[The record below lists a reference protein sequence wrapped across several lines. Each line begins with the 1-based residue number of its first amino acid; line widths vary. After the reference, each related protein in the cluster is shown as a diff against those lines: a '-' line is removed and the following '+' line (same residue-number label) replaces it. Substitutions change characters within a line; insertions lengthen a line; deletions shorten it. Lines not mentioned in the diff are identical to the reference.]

1 MKKSLWTRL
10 LSLLLAV
17 VLCVELL
24 PAVGSAV
31 SPSEDLEHTVEGT
44 VEEPAE
50 VAFEEASLRSER
62 VKHFRMGDGSYVAV
76 QYDVPVHHQD
86 ADGRWQDID
95 NTLEPVGQTYA
106 VEDGSVAFAASLNGD
121 AVFTAGADEHR
132 VQLFLDGDSDAL
144 PSHDATLAAPE
155 PTEAVALPEV
165 TEETTEEPAEET
177 ETAAA
182 AEETHAEMMV
192 ETGAAAEL
200 EPAGPARSY
209 HAAEAVVQE
218 SFSLRSDDPFVPEK
232 LSSSLLY
239 PDVYDG
245 VDLAYTL
252 YGETIK
258 ETILVNKAQASYLFS
273 FVLQTGDL
281 TAEMQ
286 EDGSVLL
293 LDEAGSPVYAI
304 PAPYMLDAGGTYS
317 DAVRYTLEELDRGSY
332 RLLVDA
338 DAAWIE
344 EEAQFP
350 VAIDPTI
357 VKISQSGSLS
367 WAYVFSGR
375 PDTSFP
381 ESTVRV
387 GYTQHNGS
395 GEYQAIAAVDE
406 LPELPSGSMV
416 TAAAIHALQS
426 GFSNVSSDDFQ
437 YLYAHQMTI
446 DKTGSQKYSD
456 WIKTLTWN
464 KIYANGTNHYKTA
477 TEDFIRLTSTNGYR
491 SLDITR
497 AARSWYSGGKC
508 HAILLRSD
516 CSASKRIVSSFQ
528 TGASYL
534 TVTYRNDFG
543 LESYYTYQ
551 TQSAGRAGTGY
562 ISDHMQRL
570 TFVVP
575 LLSSD
580 SSVMP
585 FGLSLVYNSGLSR
598 ESFGVQ
604 QKKNPNEPPDY
615 TRDYRN
621 MLLGSGWKLS
631 AQQCVQSVR
640 IGSDDAQTLY
650 WVYTD
655 ADGTQHYFSKEG
667 GGGAE
672 TDGVFR
678 DEDGL
683 GLKMTCQ
690 SNPDSDTGHTNF
702 TITDDNGNE
711 TFFRDGILTYT
722 KDAYGNGIYYCY
734 NDINFD
740 TPDGKSWR
748 PTNEVFNRLTRIY
761 RQNKGASVEYLA
773 TLIYDADGRLL
784 RVGDEAGKETKF
796 HYDNTAGVRQLDYLL
811 CPDGTKLNYTYDTT
825 GLNGAHDGEAN
836 YGIWYTYH
844 TDGTIDQFYEFTLDG
859 GTHVPGDTVKCWN
872 GKNRSSYRAF
882 GADRQAGTED
892 DIRLEVVFDNWGRT
906 VSTYTTNTDITRIL
920 GSSAASYTDTA
931 ERSKQNNRLTSVG
944 STGMTAENLLRDG
957 GLESEDGWTNASTGS
972 GSAAA
977 RTTITND
984 ENRRH
989 GTGGLN
995 LYLPDGAGSG
1005 DAAAISR
1012 PVTLTAG
1019 ETYTLS
1025 GYFSASSHLR
1035 WSSGARLE
1043 AVVQGGG
1050 AEQTVLLTDA
1060 RPSSAIE
1067 NGWQR
1072 VTATFTAPAASCR
1085 IAFRMSGCTGTAYL
1099 DDLQLEQAEAA
1110 STYNLLQNGSFEF
1123 GDAGWNLQGGSAA
1136 AAETKFGA
1144 KAMTMQG
1151 SYNGIL
1157 HVSQPVALNCSSDT
1171 TFLLSGW
1178 AQADYAAPNA
1188 ALEFGS
1194 GTRYFGLIAEIFYVG
1209 VDDPERQSVP
1219 FSWATA
1225 DWQCAVGTIVPK
1237 ESGKTIRRII
1247 VYCAFDHNSG
1257 TARFDNLSLRQEP
1270 VQTYSY
1276 NADGNVT
1283 AATQTGTG
1291 TEKAGYTGTDLTS
1304 YTAANGAKYTYT
1316 YNAAHDVTSA
1326 SVAGI
1331 KSTTTYNE
1339 AGNVTGSKLTSTEK
1353 NEQKYLESSAVAT
1366 PDRNHTQS
1374 VTDVNGN
1381 TTSYGYNSLAEQLI
1395 LTTDALGRTTEYTY
1409 DANSRRTAMVY
1420 RHGVAAIDYGYENGR
1435 LATLD
1440 RKTYRSGAAQHQIY
1454 SFGYNQW
1461 GQATST
1467 SVGNLVLSTNDY
1479 APRGGNLTQTTYAN
1493 GVAVTYSYDLLDR
1506 LVEKSYHETGKP
1518 DFTIRYTYNA
1528 ESQLARLRYEEDGET
1543 VGSYAFE
1550 YDSLGRLIRSTA
1562 MDENGSV
1569 TQRTEHL
1576 YDAFNRLS
1584 GQSWT
1589 LGAQTYS
1596 ERYAYSDGEKGDGSL
1611 TSMTAATGDSL
1622 SFGYDTLK
1630 RLNRVT
1636 VKNGSYVILN
1646 TAYAYRDVSWN
1657 RGSAQVEFRN
1667 VRLGSDSGMLLE
1679 GKKYVYDDVGNL
1691 KEIRESTGDF
1701 NKLVEYAYDSQN
1713 QLTSEAYYKSG
1724 ETKAYLTYY
1733 YTYDTAGNLL
1743 TVSQKEG
1750 DTTTLLQTYTY
1761 GDAQWHDLLTAVNGQ
1776 AITYDASGNPLSY
1789 GGWSFGWQNGR
1800 QLKTASKT
1808 SDGKT
1813 ETLEYAYDA
1822 DGIRTSKT
1830 YTVETFTQ
1838 IPDYTVTFKADGT
1851 TVKTMTVEDGYTLKD
1866 SDYPAVPTKTGYTG
1880 AWVKYTSAIH
1890 SNVTVQAKYT
1900 AVSTDHTVTFKANG
1914 KTVKTMV
1921 VPDGYVLQDSDYPP
1935 IPPRVGYKGSWSK
1948 VTTAIRRDTVIYA
1961 SYMPNGGGIVI
1972 PTQPTSPGE
1981 IMSGGEGEPV
1991 EADVPA
1997 EDETVAPQEM
2007 HVTGTQTVTHE
2018 YLTLNGKVARETIR
2032 TNNTLTAVLDFIYDE
2047 SGKPF
2052 ALKYSTN
2059 GTSFQTYYYVLNL
2072 QGDVVKLIH
2081 YIPGFEYESVATYE
2095 YDAWGNILSSS
2106 GRLAEINPLRYRGYY
2121 YDSETGFYY
2130 LQSRYYDPANRRFI
2144 NADTYSSTDPG
2155 DAIGCN
2161 MFAYCGNNPVM
2172 RNDYSG
2178 DAWWHWV
2185 VATVAVVGL
2194 AVASVVTCGGAA
2206 AAAMTATALISGTC
2220 TTVPAAATIITGA
2233 ALGAGVAYAGS
2244 VVSAASSVK
2253 STEEFAEYGKSAL
2266 ISTVAGAV
2274 VGAVAGAINAAT
2286 SCFVA
2291 GTPVLTEDGDKP
2303 IEDVTVGDYV
2313 WAWDEATGTTELKQV
2328 VETYVNETSELTHIF
2343 VNGEE
2348 IVATP
2353 THPFYCPVKG
2363 WTDAAHLRAGD
2374 ILVLVNGEYVVVEK
2388 IQHELLENP
2397 VKVYNF
2403 QVQDYH
2409 TYYVAESGVLVHNRC
2424 LPENS
2429 VAMSTDDALDTASD
2443 YLGPN
2448 YTEVENGRYVS
2459 FDGDLQVRIG
2469 NADILGQHAGGPHI
2483 NLDWIGAGKYRTF
2496 HIFLLD

>member
-1 MKKSLWTRL
+1 MKKNRWTRL
-10 LSLLLAV
+10 VSLLLAV

-121 AVFTAGADEHR
+121 AVFTADANEHR
-132 VQLFLDGDSDAL
+132 VQLFLDGDPDVL

-165 TEETTEEPAEET
+165 TEETKEAAEEPAEET
-177 ETAAA
+177 ETAAS
-182 AEETHAEMMV
+182 EEEPAAEMMV

-218 SFSLRSDDPFVPEK
+218 PFSLRSDDPFVPEK
-232 LSSSLLY
+232 LSSSLVY

-317 DAVRYTLEELDRGSY
+317 DAVRYSLEELDRGSY

-395 GEYQAIAAVDE
+395 GEYQAIAAVDK

-437 YLYAHQMTI
+437 YLYAHQLTI

-690 SNPDSDTGHTNF
+690 ANPDSDTGHTNF

-734 NDINFD
+734 NGINFD

-748 PTNEVFNRLTRIY
+748 PTNEVFNRLTRIC
-761 RQNKGASVEYLA
+761 RQNKDASVEYLA
-773 TLIYDADGRLL
+773 KLIYDADGRLL

-811 CPDGTKLNYTYDTT
+811 CPDGTKLNYTYDTI

-859 GTHVPGDTVKCWN
+859 GTHVLGDTVKCWN

-882 GADRQAGTED
+882 GADQLAETED

-906 VSTYTTNTDITRIL
+906 ISTYTTNTDITRIL

-1060 RPSSAIE
+1060 RPSAAIE

-1085 IAFRMSGCTGTAYL
+1085 IAFRMRGCTGTAYL

-1110 STYNLLQNGSFEF
+1110 STYNLLQNASFEF

-1136 AAETKFGA
+1136 AADTRFGA

-1209 VDDPERQSVP
+1209 VSEPERQSVP

-1237 ESGKTIRRII
+1237 QSGKTIRRII

-1331 KSTTTYNE
+1331 KSATTYNE
-1339 AGNVTGSKLTSTEK
+1339 AGNVTGSKLTSTDK

-1366 PDRNHTQS
+1366 PDRNHMQS

-1395 LTTDALGRTTEYTY
+1395 LTTDALGRETNYTY
-1409 DANSRRTAMVY
+1409 DANSRRTTMVY

-1440 RKTYRSGAAQHQIY
+1440 RKTFRDKAEQHQIY

-1461 GQATST
+1461 GQATSIGVSGPDAST
-1467 SVGNLVLSTNDY
+1467 PWVLMENVY
-1479 APRGGNLTQTTYAN
+1479 AANNGLLDSTTYGN
-1493 GVAVTYSYDLLDR
+1493 GTVVEYTYDRLDR
-1506 LVEKSYHETGKP
+1506 VTRMVYSGG
-1518 DFTIRYTYNA
+1518 RYVNYRYNA
-1528 ESQLARLRYEEDGET
+1528 EGSLAELDYGEGDAAPT
-1543 VGSYAFE
+1543 ATYRFE
-1550 YDSLGRLIRSTA
+1550 YDSLGRLIRSQQRDGNT
-1562 MDENGSV
+1562 V
-1569 TQRTEHL
+1569 TQRTEQL
-1576 YDAFNRLS
+1576 YDAANRLS
-1584 GQSWT
+1584 AQGWT
-1589 LGAQTYS
+1589 IGGTSYRES
-1596 ERYAYSDGEKGDGSL
+1596 YAYDASDGSL
-1611 TSMTAATGDSL
+1611 TTLNTAVGTKI
-1622 SFGYDTLK
+1622 GYNYDALK
-1630 RLNRVT
+1630 RLRSRAIYQGSTPLFENR
-1636 VKNGSYVILN
+1636 Y
-1646 TAYAYRDVSWN
+1646 AYATQSGN
-1657 RGSAQVEFRN
+1657 QSTALVEFFN
-1667 VRLGSDSGMLLE
+1667 YRLASDDGNGDIIVGYQYEYDNGGNITDIKAEVDGALIPLE
-1679 GKKYVYDDVGNL
+1679 HYEYEEKQGQL
-1691 KEIRESTGDF
+1691 KTAIRYENG
-1701 NKLVEYAYDSQN
+1701 VEADRW
-1713 QLTSEAYYKSG
+1713 
-1724 ETKAYLTYY
+1724 TYS
-1733 YTYDTAGNLL
+1733 YDTAGNIL
-1743 TVSQKEG
+1743 SEDHEG
-1750 DTTTLLQTYTY
+1750 SNSELHEYAYED
-1761 GDAQWHDLLTAVNGQ
+1761 GRWGDLLTSVDG
-1776 AITYDASGNPLSY
+1776 IDLEYDGSGNPTLY
-1789 GGWSFGWQNGR
+1789 ANGTELLWSMEWQNGR
-1800 QLKTASKT
+1800 QLSRAA
-1808 SDGKT
+1808 T
-1813 ETLEYAYDA
+1813 ERDSTTEDVLDFAYDA
-1822 DGIRTSKT
+1822 NGIRTRK
-1830 YTVETFTQ
+1830 
-1838 IPDYTVTFKADGT
+1838 TVTRNTYRPVQTYKVTFVADGK
-1851 TVKTMTVEDGYTLKD
+1851 TVKTMNVTEGYTLKD
-1866 SDYPAVPTKTGYTG
+1866 SDYPAVPTKSGYSGAWKPYTAAIHNDITINAVYTALKTKHTVIFFADGKALKTMQVDNGYTLKASDYPSIPEKDGYTG
-1880 AWVKYTSAIH
+1880 RWDTRVTRITKDTAIYAIY
-1890 SNVTVQAKYT
+1890 SNN
-1900 AVSTDHTVTFKANG
+1900 STHTVTFIFAEVERNTL
-1914 KTVKTMV
+1914 TVA
-1921 VPDGYVLQDSDYPP
+1921 DGYILKDSDYPVPLIPSKDPSAVAAWKKYTAP
-1935 IPPRVGYKGSWSK
+1935 IHEDITVRGNWQGSA
-1948 VTTAIRRDTVIYA
+1948 VLPTEP
-1961 SYMPNGGGIVI
+1961 SYPD
-1972 PTQPTSPGE
+1972 E

-1991 EADVPA
+1991 EADEPEENGA
-1997 EDETVAPQEM
+1997 EPYSAGAMDEADTI
-2007 HVTGTQTVTHE
+2007 THD
-2018 YLTLNGKVARETIR
+2018 YLTQSGKVARETIR
-2032 TNNTLTAVLDFIYDE
+2032 QSVGGTVLSTKTLDFFYDE
-2047 SGKPF
+2047 SGRPF
-2052 ALKYSTN
+2052 AFNYSVD
-2059 GTSFQTYYYVLNL
+2059 GGIASTYYYILNL
-2072 QGDVVKLIH
+2072 QGDVVQIIDANGVMQAE
-2081 YIPGFEYESVATYE
+2081 YIYSP
-2095 YDAWGNILSSS
+2095 WGEIISAE
-2106 GRLAEINPLRYRGYY
+2106 GDLAEINPLRYRGYY

-2130 LQSRYYDPANRRFI
+2130 LQSRYYDPENHRFI
-2144 NADTYSSTDPG
+2144 NADSYASTG
-2155 DAIGCN
+2155 QGFLGVN
-2161 MFAYCGNNPVM
+2161 MFAYCSNNPVNNFD
-2172 RNDYSG
+2172 NDGKRQGHASAIAKAKRKNAQEKYNEDTINIYMEGNGVDDASKLNVRFYIADAEKGYVNINIDKSLEITDVYDMYAVLTVIVNSEYYSEEMFG
-2178 DAWWHWV
+2178 SVDYMIGQWIAHNECYNI
-2185 VATVAVVGL
+2185 
-2194 AVASVVTCGGAA
+2194 ASASDSGYTI
-2206 AAAMTATALISGTC
+2206 MQRISG
-2220 TTVPAAATIITGA
+2220 AT
-2233 ALGAGVAYAGS
+2233 
-2244 VVSAASSVK
+2244 
-2253 STEEFAEYGKSAL
+2253 
-2266 ISTVAGAV
+2266 
-2274 VGAVAGAINAAT
+2274 N
-2286 SCFVA
+2286 
-2291 GTPVLTEDGDKP
+2291 P
-2303 IEDVTVGDYV
+2303 IESARSLDLRCKNNVSNRAKVIY
-2313 WAWDEATGTTELKQV
+2313 K
-2328 VETYVNETSELTHIF
+2328 I
-2343 VNGEE
+2343 
-2348 IVATP
+2348 I
-2353 THPFYCPVKG
+2353 PFIY
-2363 WTDAAHLRAGD
+2363 A
-2374 ILVLVNGEYVVVEK
+2374 
-2388 IQHELLENP
+2388 LLN
-2397 VKVYNF
+2397 
-2403 QVQDYH
+2403 
-2409 TYYVAESGVLVHNRC
+2409 
-2424 LPENS
+2424 
-2429 VAMSTDDALDTASD
+2429 
-2443 YLGPN
+2443 
-2448 YTEVENGRYVS
+2448 
-2459 FDGDLQVRIG
+2459 
-2469 NADILGQHAGGPHI
+2469 
-2483 NLDWIGAGKYRTF
+2483 
-2496 HIFLLD
+2496 

>member
-1 MKKSLWTRL
+1 MKKSLWTRMI
-10 LSLLLAV
+10 SLLLAV

-121 AVFTAGADEHR
+121 AVFTADADEHR
-132 VQLFLDGDSDAL
+132 VQLFLDGDPDAL

-192 ETGAAAEL
+192 ETGAAAEP

-218 SFSLRSDDPFVPEK
+218 PFSLRSDDPFVPEK

-317 DAVRYTLEELDRGSY
+317 DAVRYSLEELDRGSY

-375 PDTSFP
+375 PDTNFP

-395 GEYQAIAAVDE
+395 GEYQAIAAVDK

-437 YLYAHQMTI
+437 YLYAHQLTI
-446 DKTGSQKYSD
+446 DKTGNQKYSD

-604 QKKNPNEPPDY
+604 QKKDPNEPPDY

-748 PTNEVFNRLTRIY
+748 PTNEVFNRLTRIC

-773 TLIYDADGRLL
+773 KLIYDADGRLL

-811 CPDGTKLNYTYDTT
+811 CPDGTKLNYTYDTI

-882 GADRQAGTED
+882 GADQLAETED

-906 VSTYTTNTDITRIL
+906 ISTYTTNTDITRIL
-920 GSSAASYTDTA
+920 GSSAASYTATA

-1035 WSSGARLE
+1035 WTSGARLE

-1085 IAFRMSGCTGTAYL
+1085 LAFRMSGCTGTAYL

-1110 STYNLLQNGSFEF
+1110 STYNLLQNASFEF

-1136 AAETKFGA
+1136 AADTRFGA

-1151 SYNGIL
+1151 SYNGNL

-1209 VDDPERQSVP
+1209 VEKPERQSVP

-1381 TTSYGYNSLAEQLI
+1381 TTFYDYNSLTEQL
-1395 LTTDALGRTTEYTY
+1395 LQTKDALKRETNYTY

-1420 RHGVAAIDYGYENGR
+1420 RPGVAAIDYGYENGR

-1440 RKTYRSGAAQHQIY
+1440 RKTFRDKAEQHQIY

-1461 GQATST
+1461 GQATSIGVSSPDVST
-1467 SVGNLVLSTNDY
+1467 PWVLMENVY
-1479 APRGGNLTQTTYAN
+1479 AANNGLLDSTTYGN
-1493 GVAVTYSYDLLDR
+1493 GTVVEYTYDRLDR
-1506 LVEKSYHETGKP
+1506 VTRMVYSGG
-1518 DFTIRYTYNA
+1518 RYVNYRYNA
-1528 ESQLARLRYEEDGET
+1528 EGSLAELDYGEGNAAPT
-1543 VGSYAFE
+1543 ATYRFE
-1550 YDSLGRLIRSTA
+1550 YDSLGRLIRSQQRDGNT
-1562 MDENGSV
+1562 V
-1569 TQRTEHL
+1569 TQRTEQL
-1576 YDAFNRLS
+1576 YDTANRLS
-1584 GQSWT
+1584 AQGWT
-1589 LGAQTYS
+1589 IGGTSYRES
-1596 ERYAYSDGEKGDGSL
+1596 YAYDASDGSL
-1611 TSMTAATGDSL
+1611 TTLNTAVGTKI
-1622 SFGYDTLK
+1622 GYNYDALK
-1630 RLNRVT
+1630 RLRSRAIYQGSTPLFENR
-1636 VKNGSYVILN
+1636 Y
-1646 TAYAYRDVSWN
+1646 AYATQSGN
-1657 RGSAQVEFRN
+1657 QSTALVEFFN
-1667 VRLGSDSGMLLE
+1667 YRLASDDGNGDIIVGYQYEYDKGGNITDIKAEVDGALIPLE
-1679 GKKYVYDDVGNL
+1679 HYEYDEKQGQL
-1691 KEIRESTGDF
+1691 ETAIRYE
-1701 NKLVEYAYDSQN
+1701 N
-1713 QLTSEAYYKSG
+1713 G
-1724 ETKAYLTYY
+1724 EEVDRWTYS
-1733 YTYDTAGNLL
+1733 YDTAGNIL
-1743 TVSQKEG
+1743 SEDHEG
-1750 DTTTLLQTYTY
+1750 SASELHEYAYED
-1761 GDAQWHDLLTAVNGQ
+1761 GRWGDLLTSVDG
-1776 AITYDASGNPLSY
+1776 IDLEYDGSGNPTLY
-1789 GGWSFGWQNGR
+1789 ANGTELLWNMEWQNGR
-1800 QLKTASKT
+1800 QLSRAA
-1808 SDGKT
+1808 T
-1813 ETLEYAYDA
+1813 ERDSTTEDVLDFAYDA
-1822 DGIRTSKT
+1822 NGIRTRK
-1830 YTVETFTQ
+1830 
-1838 IPDYTVTFKADGT
+1838 TVTRNTYRPVQTYKVTFVADGK
-1851 TVKTMTVEDGYTLKD
+1851 TVKTMNVTEGYTLKD
-1866 SDYPAVPTKTGYTG
+1866 SDYPAVPTKSGYSGAWKPYTAAIHNDITINAVYTALKTKHTVIFFADGKALKTMQVDNGYTLKASDYPSIPEKDGYTG
-1880 AWVKYTSAIH
+1880 RWDTRVTRITKDTAIYAIY
-1890 SNVTVQAKYT
+1890 SNN
-1900 AVSTDHTVTFKANG
+1900 STHTVTFIFAEVERNTL
-1914 KTVKTMV
+1914 TVA
-1921 VPDGYVLQDSDYPP
+1921 DGYILKDSDYPVP
-1935 IPPRVGYKGSWSK
+1935 LIPSK
-1948 VTTAIRRDTVIYA
+1948 DPSAVAVWEKY
-1961 SYMPNGGGIVI
+1961 
-1972 PTQPTSPGE
+1972 TSPIHEDITVRGNWQGSAVLPTEPSYPDE
-1981 IMSGGEGEPV
+1981 IMSGGKGEPV
-1991 EADVPA
+1991 EADEPEENGA
-1997 EDETVAPQEM
+1997 EPYSAGAMDEADTI
-2007 HVTGTQTVTHE
+2007 THD
-2018 YLTLNGKVARETIR
+2018 YLTQSGRVARETIR
-2032 TNNTLTAVLDFIYDE
+2032 QSVGGTVLKTETLDFFYDE
-2047 SGKPF
+2047 SG
-2052 ALKYSTN
+2052 
-2059 GTSFQTYYYVLNL
+2059 
-2072 QGDVVKLIH
+2072 
-2081 YIPGFEYESVATYE
+2081 
-2095 YDAWGNILSSS
+2095 
-2106 GRLAEINPLRYRGYY
+2106 
-2121 YDSETGFYY
+2121 
-2130 LQSRYYDPANRRFI
+2130 
-2144 NADTYSSTDPG
+2144 
-2155 DAIGCN
+2155 
-2161 MFAYCGNNPVM
+2161 
-2172 RNDYSG
+2172 
-2178 DAWWHWV
+2178 
-2185 VATVAVVGL
+2185 
-2194 AVASVVTCGGAA
+2194 
-2206 AAAMTATALISGTC
+2206 
-2220 TTVPAAATIITGA
+2220 
-2233 ALGAGVAYAGS
+2233 
-2244 VVSAASSVK
+2244 
-2253 STEEFAEYGKSAL
+2253 
-2266 ISTVAGAV
+2266 
-2274 VGAVAGAINAAT
+2274 
-2286 SCFVA
+2286 
-2291 GTPVLTEDGDKP
+2291 
-2303 IEDVTVGDYV
+2303 
-2313 WAWDEATGTTELKQV
+2313 
-2328 VETYVNETSELTHIF
+2328 
-2343 VNGEE
+2343 
-2348 IVATP
+2348 
-2353 THPFYCPVKG
+2353 
-2363 WTDAAHLRAGD
+2363 
-2374 ILVLVNGEYVVVEK
+2374 
-2388 IQHELLENP
+2388 
-2397 VKVYNF
+2397 
-2403 QVQDYH
+2403 
-2409 TYYVAESGVLVHNRC
+2409 
-2424 LPENS
+2424 
-2429 VAMSTDDALDTASD
+2429 
-2443 YLGPN
+2443 
-2448 YTEVENGRYVS
+2448 
-2459 FDGDLQVRIG
+2459 
-2469 NADILGQHAGGPHI
+2469 
-2483 NLDWIGAGKYRTF
+2483 
-2496 HIFLLD
+2496 